1 MSTSAKH
8 TRAVPLRGTAGEAQD
23 ALAKLQRYLGRCKL
37 AVTTITAYRRQA
49 AAYADWL
56 GKDGADHTDAF
67 TDLIGAEA
75 AVTAWRRRLLRGGA
89 SPATVNQALAA
100 LTLLY
105 EHGAGLRIRVK
116 RARLPRP
123 GQPEALDP
131 TQQNQL
137 ERAADRRGT
146 RDAAIIA
153 TLLYTGARAAECA
166 SLHVDDVA
174 ITARTGRIRLHG
186 KGDQDRT
193 VPVPAPARQRLS
205 AWILQRGHDDGN
217 LWIGQRGPLTTSGL
231 TQVVLATGADAGLPG
246 LRPHRLRHTYATR
259 LRKGGA
265 DLAQIQALLG
275 HASLDTAGRY
285 FRPGTAEQA
294 ALVETVFQQ

>member
-1 MSTSAKH
+1 MSTPAKR
-8 TRAVPLRGTAGEAQD
+8 TTVVPLHGTGEAQD
-23 ALAKLQRYLGRCKL
+23 ALAELQRYLGRCKP
-37 AVTTITAYRRQA
+37 AVTTVATYRRQA
-49 AAYADWL
+49 AAYVDWL

-75 AVTAWRRRLLRGGA
+75 AVTAWRRALLRDGA

-100 LTLLY
+100 LTLRY
-105 EHGAGLRIRVK
+105 EHGAGLRIQVK
-116 RARLPRP
+116 HARLPRP

-131 TQQNQL
+131 AQQGRL

-153 TLLYTGARAAECA
+153 TLLYTGARAAECTG
-166 SLHVDDVA
+166 LHVDDVA
-174 ITARTGRIRLHG
+174 VTARTGRIRVHG

-193 VPVPAPARQRLS
+193 IPVPAPARQRLF
-205 AWILQRGHDDGN
+205 AWMLQRGHDDGP

-259 LRKGGA
+259 LRQGGA
-265 DLAQIQALLG
+265 DVAQIQALLG

-285 FRPGTAEQA
+285 FRAGTGEQA